1 MANTAT
7 LTVTTPTDHD
17 IVMTRV
23 FTAPRALVF
32 EALTTPALL
41 KQWLLGPPGWE
52 MVICEVDLRVG
63 GAYRYA
69 WKREA
74 TGKTMAMGGL
84 FQEVVAPERL
94 VATERFDDPWYPGAG
109 LSTTVLVERDG
120 MTTLTN
126 TVRYESRATRDTVLQ
141 SGMESGVAVSYD
153 RLEALLPRTT
163 A

>member
-7 LTVTTPTDHD
+7 LTITTPTDHD

-23 FTAPRALVF
+23 FRAPRKLVF

-52 MVICEVDLRVG
+52 MVICDVDLRVG

-69 WKREA
+69 WRRES

-94 VATERFDDPWYPGAG
+94 VATERFDDPWYPGVG
-109 LSTTVLVERDG
+109 LSTTVLEERDG
-120 MTTLTN
+120 ITTLSN

-141 SGMESGVAVSYD
+141 SGMESGVSASYD
-153 RLEALLPRTT
+153 RLEALLPRT
-163 A
+163 

>member
-7 LTVTTPTDHD
+7 LTITTPTDHD

-23 FTAPRALVF
+23 FRAPRALVF

-52 MVICEVDLRVG
+52 MVICDVDLRVG

-69 WKREA
+69 WRRES

-84 FQEVVAPERL
+84 FQEVVAPGRL
-94 VATERFDDPWYPGAG
+94 VATERFDDPWYPGVG
-109 LSTTVLVERDG
+109 LSTTVLEERDG
-120 MTTLTN
+120 ITTLTN

-141 SGMESGVAVSYD
+141 SGMESGVSASYD
-153 RLEALLPRTT
+153 RLEALLPRR
-163 A
+163 

>member
-7 LTVTTPTDHD
+7 LTITTPTDHD
-17 IVMTRV
+17 IAMTRV
-23 FTAPRALVF
+23 FRAPRALVF

-52 MVICEVDLRVG
+52 MVICDVDLRVG

-69 WKREA
+69 WWRES

-94 VATERFDDPWYPGAG
+94 VATERFDDPWYPGVG
-109 LSTTVLVERDG
+109 LSTTVLEERDG
-120 MTTLTN
+120 ITTLTN
-126 TVRYESRATRDTVLQ
+126 TVRYESRATRDTVLH
-141 SGMESGVAVSYD
+141 SGMESGVSASYD
-153 RLEALLPRTT
+153 RLEALLPRR
-163 A
+163 

>member
-7 LTVTTPTDHD
+7 LTITTPTDHD

-23 FTAPRALVF
+23 FRAPRALVF
-32 EALTTPALL
+32 EALTTPTLL

-52 MVICEVDLRVG
+52 MVICDVDLRVG

-69 WKREA
+69 WRRES

-94 VATERFDDPWYPGAG
+94 VATERFDDPWYPGVG
-109 LSTTVLVERDG
+109 LSTTVLDERDG
-120 MTTLTN
+120 ITTLSN

-141 SGMESGVAVSYD
+141 SGMESGVSASYD
-153 RLEALLPRTT
+153 RLEALLPRP
-163 A
+163 

>member
-7 LTVTTPTDHD
+7 LTITTPTDHD

-23 FTAPRALVF
+23 FRAPRKLVF
-32 EALTTPALL
+32 EALTTPTLL

-52 MVICEVDLRVG
+52 MVICDVDLRVG

-69 WKREA
+69 WRRES

-94 VATERFDDPWYPGAG
+94 VATERFDDPWYPGVG
-109 LSTTVLVERDG
+109 LSTTVLEERDG
-120 MTTLTN
+120 ITTLSN

-141 SGMESGVAVSYD
+141 SGMESGVSASYD
-153 RLEALLPRTT
+153 RLEALLPRR
-163 A
+163 

>member
-7 LTVTTPTDHD
+7 LTITTPTDHD
-17 IVMTRV
+17 IMMTRV
-23 FTAPRALVF
+23 FRAPRALVF

-69 WKREA
+69 WRRESS
-74 TGKTMAMGGL
+74 GKTMAMGGL
-84 FQEVVAPERL
+84 FQEVVSPERL
-94 VATERFDDPWYPGAG
+94 VATERFDDPWYPGVG
-109 LSTTVLVERDG
+109 LSTTVLEERDG
-120 MTTLTN
+120 ITTLSN

-141 SGMESGVAVSYD
+141 SGMESGVSVSYD
-153 RLEALLPRTT
+153 RLEALLPRT
-163 A
+163 

>member
-7 LTVTTPTDHD
+7 LTITTPTDHD
-17 IVMTRV
+17 IMMTRV
-23 FTAPRALVF
+23 FRAPRALIF

-69 WKREA
+69 WRRES

-84 FQEVVAPERL
+84 FQEVVSPERL
-94 VATERFDDPWYPGAG
+94 VATERFADPWYPGVG
-109 LSTTVLVERDG
+109 LSTTGLEERDG
-120 MTTLTN
+120 ITTLSN

-141 SGMESGVAVSYD
+141 SGMESGVSVSYD
-153 RLEALLPRTT
+153 RLEALLPRT
-163 A
+163 

>member
-7 LTVTTPTDHD
+7 LSITTPTDHD
-17 IVMTRV
+17 ILMTRV
-23 FTAPRALVF
+23 FRAPRALVF

-52 MVICEVDLRVG
+52 MVTCDVDLRVG

-69 WKREA
+69 WRRES
-74 TGKTMAMGGL
+74 TGKTMAMGGV

-94 VATERFDDPWYPGAG
+94 VATERFDDPWYPGVG
-109 LSTTVLVERDG
+109 LSTTVLEERDG
-120 MTTLTN
+120 ITTLSN

-141 SGMESGVAVSYD
+141 SGMESGVSVSYD
-153 RLEALLPRTT
+153 RLEALLPRS
-163 A
+163 

>member
-7 LTVTTPTDHD
+7 LTITTPTDCD
-17 IVMTRV
+17 IVMTRT
-23 FTAPRALVF
+23 FRAPRNLVF

-69 WKREA
+69 WRRES

-94 VATERFDDPWYPGAG
+94 VATERFDDPWYPGVG
-109 LSTTVLVERDG
+109 LSTTVLEELDG
-120 MTTLTN
+120 VTTLSN

-141 SGMESGVAVSYD
+141 SGMESGVSVSYD
-153 RLEALLPRTT
+153 RLEALLPRN
-163 A
+163 

>member
-7 LTVTTPTDHD
+7 LTITTPTDHD

-23 FTAPRALVF
+23 FRAPRALVF
-32 EALTTPALL
+32 KALTTPALL

-52 MVICEVDLRVG
+52 MVICDVDLRVG

-69 WKREA
+69 WRRES

-84 FQEVVAPERL
+84 FQEVVAPGRL
-94 VATERFDDPWYPGAG
+94 VATERFDDPWYPGVG
-109 LSTTVLVERDG
+109 LSTTVLEERDG
-120 MTTLTN
+120 LTTLSN

-141 SGMESGVAVSYD
+141 SGMESGVSASYD
-153 RLEALLPRTT
+153 RLEALLPR

>member
-7 LTVTTPTDHD
+7 LTITTPTDHD
-17 IVMTRV
+17 IVMTRA
-23 FTAPRALVF
+23 FQAPRALVF

-52 MVICEVDLRVG
+52 MVVCDVDLRVG
-63 GAYRYA
+63 GAYRYV
-69 WKREA
+69 WRREA
-74 TGKTMAMGGL
+74 TGKMMAMGGV

-94 VATERFDDPWYPGAG
+94 VATERFDDPWYPGLG
-109 LSTTVLVERDG
+109 LSTTVLEERDG
-120 MTTLTN
+120 TTTLIN

-141 SGMESGVAVSYD
+141 SGMESGVAASYD
-153 RLEALLPRTT
+153 RLERLLPG